1 MTWSILVT
9 LRIGRRW
16 REAFHFFCFL
26 LDWELAN
33 PFCSSRWEPLFYF
46 TFFFLFH
53 NLLEWWIKYSMSF
66 TFMHKPSALLET
78 FPPMQDLGN
87 SRDPCNYLSRHRA
100 TDTSLLFN
108 CSVLVCVFLHS
119 LPVTLIS
126 EWISHMLAVK
136 ASEFTIKYKL
146 ESGT

>member
-1 MTWSILVT
+1 M
-9 LRIGRRW
+9 
-16 REAFHFFCFL
+16 
-26 LDWELAN
+26 
-33 PFCSSRWEPLFYF
+33 P
-46 TFFFLFH
+46 
-53 NLLEWWIKYSMSF
+53 F

-78 FPPMQDLGN
+78 SPPMQDLGN
-87 SRDPCNYLSRHRA
+87 SRDACNYLSRHRA

-108 CSVLVCVFLHS
+108 RSVFLHS